1 VCCYRQWTVTVCRE
15 NFMLKIALTFLFVVI
30 PVLSHGTT
38 DKEPVSK
45 RKGVKPLLGGGCPA
59 DYPIKGNFTTYSG
72 ERCIYHLPGQRF
84 YNKTMLNGVMQMRQ
98 MPNKMAAVRRKS
110 NEAACS

>member
-1 VCCYRQWTVTVCRE
+1 
-15 NFMLKIALTFLFVVI
+15 MLKIALTFLFVVI

-84 YNKTMLNGVMQMRQ
+84 YNKTNAERCY
-98 MPNKMAAVRRKS
+98 A
-110 NEAACS
+110 NEANAKQDGCRKAKV